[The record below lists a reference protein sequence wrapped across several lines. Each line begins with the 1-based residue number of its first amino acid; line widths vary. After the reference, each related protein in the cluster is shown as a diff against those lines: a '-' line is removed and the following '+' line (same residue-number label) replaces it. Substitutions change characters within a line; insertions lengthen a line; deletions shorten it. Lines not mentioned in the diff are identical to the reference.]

1 MFTNRTQVEPCI
13 GMTGECNIYISST
26 NISINVI
33 AIIINI
39 IHIII
44 LKTIP
49 GLSKRNQFPILVSIT
64 LADILVAIT
73 LALNTSCMIHDIQL
87 SANNIVGSAF
97 LLVGK
102 ESTTQ
107 SRYLLLLL
115 ASLDRFYAVCKPFKY
130 GTSTV
135 VNNLGKASLAVF
147 IVSVV
152 IPVVK
157 FLAILES
164 LCLSNETGP
173 VLFNGSTK
181 IKALLSIIS
190 LSLMLL
196 PAVATAILLG
206 NVGWQLKKMK
216 KRARF
221 IGEELKTASKYIIGT
236 CIMFYS
242 IIIPHF
248 FFKIMATAFK
258 QWASHVKPVASAF
271 WICQSLY
278 GIGNV
283 IFYAYLHPSYVERC
297 KSIVRCQYNAVE
309 DISCGSKPRS
319 SN

>member
-1 MFTNRTQVEPCI
+1 MPNNSTQIEPCI

-49 GLSKRNQFPILVSIT
+49 GLSKRNHFWILVGIT
-64 LADILVAIT
+64 LADILVAIS

-102 ESTTQ
+102 ESTAQ

-135 VNNLGKASLAVF
+135 VNNLGKASLVMF

-157 FLAILES
+157 LLAMPES

-173 VLFNGSTK
+173 VLFNDSTK
-181 IKALLSIIS
+181 NKALLSVIS
-190 LSLMLL
+190 FSLMLL

-206 NVGWQLKKMK
+206 NVGWELKKMK
-216 KRARF
+216 KRAGG
-221 IGEELKTASKYIIGT
+221 IEDQELKTASKYVVGT

-242 IIIPHF
+242 TVVPHF
-248 FFKIMATAFK
+248 LFKIAAAILKK
-258 QWASHVKPVASAF
+258 QLAVDVLELVVSIL
-271 WICQSLY
+271 WI
-278 GIGNV
+278 
-283 IFYAYLHPSYVERC
+283 F
-297 KSIVRCQYNAVE
+297 
-309 DISCGSKPRS
+309 
-319 SN
+319 

>member
-73 LALNTSCMIHDIQL
+73 LALNTSCLIHDIQL

-97 LLVGK
+97 LLIGK
-102 ESTTQ
+102 ESATQ

-135 VNNLGKASLAVF
+135 VNNLGKASLVMF

-157 FLAILES
+157 LLAMPES

-173 VLFNGSTK
+173 VVFNDSTK
-181 IKALLSIIS
+181 NKALLSAIS
-190 LSLMLL
+190 FSLMLL

-206 NVGWQLKKMK
+206 NVGWELKKMK
-216 KRARF
+216 KTSRR
-221 IGEELKTASKYIIGT
+221 Y
-236 CIMFYS
+236 
-242 IIIPHF
+242 
-248 FFKIMATAFK
+248 
-258 QWASHVKPVASAF
+258 
-271 WICQSLY
+271 
-278 GIGNV
+278 
-283 IFYAYLHPSYVERC
+283 
-297 KSIVRCQYNAVE
+297 
-309 DISCGSKPRS
+309 
-319 SN
+319 